1 MILAD
6 GPRSSWR
13 PGGQVEACR
22 ELPRSAGFR
31 FGSEREPKLYSRPY
45 WHRKYRKYHSLLIR
59 SRSRRCAFGSY
70 IARNQGHSGWP
81 EQPTAP
87 RRAPRSVQNDAT
99 SRGSVTGPRPSEAPE
114 ALGFAPDRRAART
127 ARSGRPRRGQS
138 RPSGNPELAD
148 GPAVAVQLAGVARR
162 S

>member
-22 ELPRSAGFR
+22 ELSRSAGFR

-59 SRSRRCAFGSY
+59 GRSRRCAFGSY
-70 IARNQGHSGWP
+70 IARNQGMPAGRNSR
-81 EQPTAP
+81 QP
-87 RRAPRSVQNDAT
+87 DA
-99 SRGSVTGPRPSEAPE
+99 GH
-114 ALGFAPDRRAART
+114 RAAFR
-127 ARSGRPRRGQS
+127 
-138 RPSGNPELAD
+138 L
-148 GPAVAVQLAGVARR
+148 ARR
-162 S
+162 RVVA